1 MGTVVGGKRGA
12 ISDMNV
18 VPLID
23 ILLVL
28 LVIFMVV
35 PHSRGLDA
43 AIPQPSKAPRAPVKT
58 SIVVVQ
64 VLADGSLRLNQQPV
78 KWKDLENRLTDAF
91 RVRADRT
98 AFVQGDASVE
108 FAVVGQAY
116 RCHAHRGDC
125 ACRPV
130 DARTGERFLNSL
142 QMPFAGWT

>member
-1 MGTVVGGKRGA
+1 MGTVVGGKRAA

-23 ILLVL
+23 ILLV
-28 LVIFMVV
+28 IFMVI

-43 AIPQPSKAPRAPVKT
+43 AIPQQSKDPRAPVKT

-78 KWKDLENRLTDAF
+78 QWKDLENRLTEVF
-91 RVRADRT
+91 RVRPDRT

-108 FAVVGQAY
+108 FAVVARLIDAMHTAGIA
-116 RCHAHRGDC
+116 
-125 ACRPV
+125 PV
-130 DARTGERFLNSL
+130 GLLTRELGNGF
-142 QMPFAGWT
+142 

>member
-28 LVIFMVV
+28 LVIFMLI

-43 AIPQPSKAPRAPVKT
+43 EIPQQSEDPRVPDKT

-78 KWKDLENRLTDAF
+78 KWEDLENRLTDVF
-91 RVRADRT
+91 RASADRT
-98 AFVQGDASVE
+98 AFVQGEASVE
-108 FAVVGQAY
+108 FAVVVRLIDAMHTAGIA
-116 RCHAHRGDC
+116 
-125 ACRPV
+125 PV
-130 DARTGERFLNSL
+130 GLLTRELGNGF
-142 QMPFAGWT
+142 

>member
-12 ISDMNV
+12 ITDMNV

-28 LVIFMVV
+28 LVIFMVI
-35 PHSRGLDA
+35 PHSRGLNA
-43 AIPQPSKAPRAPVKT
+43 EIPQPSADPRVPDKP
-58 SIVVVQ
+58 SVVVIQ

-78 KWKDLENRLTDAF
+78 QWEDLENRLTGVF

-108 FAVVGQAY
+108 FAVVARLIDAMHTVGIA
-116 RCHAHRGDC
+116 
-125 ACRPV
+125 PV
-130 DARTGERFLNSL
+130 GLLTRELGNGL
-142 QMPFAGWT
+142 